1 MPPKR
6 LKSRNWIRE
15 NNKNYD
21 AISYIWNVFFFFF
34 FFQLALINI
43 FSIPLVIICLPSLTL
58 PKGEESL
65 LEIKSSMFK
74 ESRNRRWTFE
84 NLLFDFFM
92 KKNSY
97 SFSYHTWLC
106 T

>member
-34 FFQLALINI
+34 FFKLELINN
-43 FSIPLVIICLPSLTL
+43 FFNTVSYHLSSIPNFT
-58 PKGEESL
+58 
-65 LEIKSSMFK
+65 
-74 ESRNRRWTFE
+74 
-84 NLLFDFFM
+84 
-92 KKNSY
+92 
-97 SFSYHTWLC
+97 
-106 T
+106 

>member
-34 FFQLALINI
+34 QLALINI
-43 FSIPLVIICLPSLTL
+43 FFNTVSYHLSSIPNFT
-58 PKGEESL
+58 
-65 LEIKSSMFK
+65 
-74 ESRNRRWTFE
+74 
-84 NLLFDFFM
+84 
-92 KKNSY
+92 
-97 SFSYHTWLC
+97 
-106 T
+106 

>member
-34 FFQLALINI
+34 FQLALINI
-43 FSIPLVIICLPSLTL
+43 FFNNVRYHLSSIPNFT
-58 PKGEESL
+58 
-65 LEIKSSMFK
+65 
-74 ESRNRRWTFE
+74 
-84 NLLFDFFM
+84 
-92 KKNSY
+92 
-97 SFSYHTWLC
+97 
-106 T
+106 

>member
-1 MPPKR
+1 MQYPTF
-6 LKSRNWIRE
+6 E
-15 NNKNYD
+15 T
-21 AISYIWNVFFFFF
+21 FFFF

-74 ESRNRRWTFE
+74 ESQNRR
-84 NLLFDFFM
+84 
-92 KKNSY
+92 
-97 SFSYHTWLC
+97 
-106 T
+106 

>member
-34 FFQLALINI
+34 FQLALINI
-43 FSIPLVIICLPSLTL
+43 FFNNVSYHLSSIPNFT
-58 PKGEESL
+58 
-65 LEIKSSMFK
+65 
-74 ESRNRRWTFE
+74 
-84 NLLFDFFM
+84 
-92 KKNSY
+92 
-97 SFSYHTWLC
+97 
-106 T
+106 